1 MELLNIGMREK
12 EKLQKIAQ
20 GPKNHVK
27 FCIRDHWQTCHGQKA
42 AYWGR
47 CNFQPHQA
55 KVPKNRDLKV
65 ILTCDGSVLIPKGTS
80 EWEKTAKAAA
90 TTVPVREMEEI
101 VDIKNFSPV
110 SKSISS
116 CVC

>member
-20 GPKNHVK
+20 GPKNYVK
-27 FCIRDHWQTCHGQKA
+27 FCIRAIGKPAMDKKLPIGEGTKI
-42 AYWGR
+42 
-47 CNFQPHQA
+47 N
-55 KVPKNRDLKV
+55 
-65 ILTCDGSVLIPKGTS
+65 GTS